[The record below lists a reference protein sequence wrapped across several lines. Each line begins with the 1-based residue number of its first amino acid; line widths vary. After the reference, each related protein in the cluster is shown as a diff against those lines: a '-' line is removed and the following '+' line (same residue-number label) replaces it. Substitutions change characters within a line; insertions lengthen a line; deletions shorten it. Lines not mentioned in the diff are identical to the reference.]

1 AGRPVGDVWAVSFGS
16 PRGRGAWHAHL
27 PRCRRLPM
35 LRIGALLR
43 LAAARTK
50 PRSPAPVKAPSIRVG
65 VIRKTRPS
73 SASLRRVILPGGGHL
88 FRYEAG
94 GGGTAPG

>member
-1 AGRPVGDVWAVSFGS
+1 WPPVWRKPPGRVKTPGERAGRPVGDVWAVSFGS

-65 VIRKTRPS
+65 VIRKTRPR
-73 SASLRRVILPGGGHL
+73 LLGDRPG
-88 FRYEAG
+88 
-94 GGGTAPG
+94 